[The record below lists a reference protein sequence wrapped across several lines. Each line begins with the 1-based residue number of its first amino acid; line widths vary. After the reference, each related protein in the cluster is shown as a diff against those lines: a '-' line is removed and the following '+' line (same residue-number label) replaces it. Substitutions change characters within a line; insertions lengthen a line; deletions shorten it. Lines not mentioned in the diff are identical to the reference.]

1 MSREY
6 WVVWNTTDGT
16 ERWRGSGSIGDAA
29 IQELPAGLAA
39 LVVPRA
45 AIEGETVNLAA
56 IKADQARKV
65 DIQAGAVRSLYY
77 TDVPGQSQTY
87 EKKEAEAR
95 TFISGDSPVNF
106 PFMAAEAELRGV
118 SVSQIQSEI
127 MAQVDFLTPL
137 AVAVE
142 SNRVVAKRNVAAA
155 TNIKEIVEAATIDW
169 NSILT

>member
-16 ERWRGSGSIGDAA
+16 ERWRGQGSTGDAA

-45 AIEGETVNLAA
+45 AVEGETVNLEV

-95 TFISGDSPVNF
+95 SFVGGSTANH
-106 PFMAAEAELRGV
+106 PFMAAEAALRGV
-118 SVSQIQSEI
+118 SVSQIQAEI
-127 MAQVDFLTPL
+127 MAQVNLLTPL

-142 SNRVVAKRNVAAA
+142 SNRVVAKRNIAAA

-169 NSILT
+169 NSILA